1 MVLKQIRK
9 KKNTNYE
16 IYEAEHN
23 NNKACT
29 TVKRGYLF
37 LNPNIYMKVKVLAR
51 PLKKCPLNKKERKEN
66 LPSYL
71 SIIFSSFPEQNPCT
85 SS

>member
-16 IYEAEHN
+16 IFEAEQN

-29 TVKRGYLF
+29 IAKRGYLF
-37 LNPNIYMKVKVLAR
+37 LNPNIYMKVKVLDH
-51 PLKKCPLNKKERKEN
+51 LKNAL
-66 LPSYL
+66 
-71 SIIFSSFPEQNPCT
+71 
-85 SS
+85 

>member
-16 IYEAEHN
+16 IFEAEQN

-29 TVKRGYLF
+29 IVKRGYLF
-37 LNPNIYMKVKVLAR
+37 LNPNIYKKVKVLDH
-51 PLKKCPLNKKERKEN
+51 LKNAL
-66 LPSYL
+66 
-71 SIIFSSFPEQNPCT
+71 
-85 SS
+85 